1 VLDRGGIDLAYEVR
15 GDGAAVLLIHG
26 MADDRRGWAPE
37 IDALAPDFRVIAYDR
52 RGYGES
58 GAPEVYERTSVA
70 EQTEDAA
77 ALIEALDAAPAI
89 VAGVD
94 FGALVC
100 LDLLLRH
107 RALVNAA
114 VLLAP
119 TLYELLPGAADD
131 LAAQRVALGEVLHA
145 EGPEA
150 AVVAYL
156 AGAPPERIER
166 ARRTHRAFFADYGG
180 LPTLPAGRREL
191 TAIDADVVLLEGAPG
206 TLEAAV
212 AKRLAGM
219 LPRARLEPGAD
230 VAAAVRSLTPRAGGS
245 RSPEAPPG

>member
-1 VLDRGGIDLAYEVR
+1 
-15 GDGAAVLLIHG
+15 
-26 MADDRRGWAPE
+26 MADDRRGWAPA
-37 IDALAPDFRVIAYDR
+37 IDALAREFRVIAYDR

-107 RALVNAA
+107 RALVQAA

-156 AGAPPERIER
+156 AGAPPKRI
-166 ARRTHRAFFADYGG
+166 
-180 LPTLPAGRREL
+180 
-191 TAIDADVVLLEGAPG
+191 
-206 TLEAAV
+206 
-212 AKRLAGM
+212 
-219 LPRARLEPGAD
+219 
-230 VAAAVRSLTPRAGGS
+230 
-245 RSPEAPPG
+245 

>member
-1 VLDRGGIDLAYEVR
+1 MLDRAGVSLAYETR
-15 GDGAAVLLIHG
+15 GDGPAVLLVHG
-26 MADDRRGWAPE
+26 MADDRHGWAPTV
-37 IDALAPDFRVIAYDR
+37 DALAPHARVIVYDR

-58 GAPEVYERTSVA
+58 GAPEVYERTSVP

-77 ALIEALDAAPAI
+77 ALIEELDAAPAI
-89 VAGVD
+89 VAGAD

-107 RALVNAA
+107 RPLVQAA

-119 TLYELLPGAADD
+119 ALYELLPGAADD

-145 EGPEA
+145 QGPEA

-166 ARRTHRAFFADYGG
+166 ARPAHRAFFADYGG
-180 LPTLPAGRREL
+180 LATLPAGRREL
-191 TAIDADVVLLEGAPG
+191 AGIDAEVVMLEGAPG
-206 TLEAAV
+206 TLGAAV
-212 AKRLAGM
+212 AARLADL
-219 LPRARLEPGAD
+219 LPNARLQAGAD

-245 RSPEAPPG
+245 RSPEAPPA